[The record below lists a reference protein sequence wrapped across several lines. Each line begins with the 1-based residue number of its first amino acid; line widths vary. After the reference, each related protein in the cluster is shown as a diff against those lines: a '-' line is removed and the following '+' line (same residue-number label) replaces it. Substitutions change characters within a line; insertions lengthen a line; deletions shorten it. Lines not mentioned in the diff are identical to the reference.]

1 MLTLWNINDD
11 DDNVIIL
18 VIPRE
23 PASLGC
29 HVADATRSRSPVGS
43 SVVLG
48 MRACLSFP
56 LVAAGCRSG
65 RGCRCRPCWAFAVIH
80 LALVCW
86 ALAVGCQSLSSLH
99 AVIESLGGGHHFG
112 WLGLFVVVWLA

>member
-11 DDNVIIL
+11 DDNVVVL

-48 MRACLSFP
+48 TWACLS
-56 LVAAGCRSG
+56 
-65 RGCRCRPCWAFAVIH
+65 RPTCGGWSSFGAW
-80 LALVCW
+80 L
-86 ALAVGCQSLSSLH
+86 SLSSLLGVRSH
-99 AVIESLGGGHHFG
+99 PFGVSL
-112 WLGLFVVVWLA
+112 LGAGRRLPVVVLFARGYRGVGASGRPWLFVVV